1 MIGYILLGAAVLII
15 AALMYGHTER
25 EHFTDIKG
33 SFPKWTSVLD
43 QVRRILDKSF
53 EYDQAAFA
61 KFATQQ
67 KELYDQAVTST
78 LKNLG
83 SVQML
88 ATIGVGAPT
97 VQDITKFQE
106 SKDLVKYL
114 PKGFKLNVDTPF
126 DTRMAML
133 YSTRMYY
140 ANLVKTSK
148 KDSDLMVG
156 YGLLYPIDAVANLLK
171 ATMITVI
178 FGLCAANK
186 IIKKVKYDESKDPPP
201 QTQKVEVVMK

>member
-1 MIGYILLGAAVLII
+1 
-15 AALMYGHTER
+15 
-25 EHFTDIKG
+25 
-33 SFPKWTSVLD
+33 
-43 QVRRILDKSF
+43 
-53 EYDQAAFA
+53 
-61 KFATQQ
+61 
-67 KELYDQAVTST
+67 
-78 LKNLG
+78 
-83 SVQML
+83 ML

-201 QTQKVEVVMK
+201 KTQKVEVVMK

>member
-33 SFPKWTSVLD
+33 NFPKWTSVLD

-67 KELYDQAVTST
+67 KELYDQAITST

-83 SVQML
+83 CWRQSAL
-88 ATIGVGAPT
+88 AH
-97 VQDITKFQE
+97 
-106 SKDLVKYL
+106 
-114 PKGFKLNVDTPF
+114 
-126 DTRMAML
+126 
-133 YSTRMYY
+133 
-140 ANLVKTSK
+140 
-148 KDSDLMVG
+148 
-156 YGLLYPIDAVANLLK
+156 
-171 ATMITVI
+171 
-178 FGLCAANK
+178 
-186 IIKKVKYDESKDPPP
+186 P
-201 QTQKVEVVMK
+201 QFRISPSFRNPRIL

>member
-1 MIGYILLGAAVLII
+1 MIGYILLGAALLII
-15 AALMYGHTER
+15 IALLYGHTER

-33 SFPKWTSVLD
+33 NFPKWTAVLD
-43 QVRRILDKSF
+43 QVRKILDKNF
-53 EYDQAAFA
+53 DYDQAEFA

-67 KELYDQAVTST
+67 KELYEQAISST

-83 SVQML
+83 SVQMI
-88 ATIGVGAPT
+88 ATIGMGAPT

-148 KDSDLMVG
+148 KDGDLMIG
-156 YGLLYPIDAVANLLK
+156 YALLYPIDAVANLLK
-171 ATMITVI
+171 ATMITVV
-178 FGLCAANK
+178 FGLCAAKK

-201 QTQKVEVVMK
+201 KTQQVEVVMK